1 MAASIRA
8 AAPPAGPP
16 ALIGVDWGTTALRG
30 ALLAADGTVLAEHAA
45 PRGLL
50 SIAPGGWAAAFEA
63 EFGACR
69 AAHPDIPCLMAG
81 MVGSRQGW
89 AEAPY
94 CPCPAGLDDLA
105 DRLLWLQPGRLA
117 IVPGLSVE
125 HATAHVTAQVTEHLT
140 AQNAEQNVAQ
150 GGPPD
155 VMRGEE
161 TQVFGAL
168 QRLGIG
174 DATLVLPG
182 THSKWVTVQ
191 AGRITGFT
199 SHMTGECYALLRQH
213 SILART
219 LPADDSNWQ
228 PEAFDRGVMQA
239 GRPGGLLHH
248 LFGVRALALFGR
260 QSPAEGASY
269 LSGLLIG
276 EELRAAAP
284 AAAGPVV
291 VVGSAALTARYQ
303 RALAGRGVVAQAV
316 GAEATWRGLAALAGR
331 LITA

>member
-1 MAASIRA
+1 MTNAARTL
-8 AAPPAGPP
+8 PLTP
-16 ALIGVDWGTTALRG
+16 ALLAVDWGTTALRG

-50 SIAPGGWAAAFEA
+50 NIAPGGWADAFEA
-63 EFGACR
+63 EFGAWR
-69 AAHPDIPCLMAG
+69 TAHPQLPALLAG

-117 IVPGLSVE
+117 IVPGLS
-125 HATAHVTAQVTEHLT
+125 
-140 AQNAEQNVAQ
+140 AEAE
-150 GGPPD
+150 GLPD

-168 QRLGIG
+168 QSLGLSQG

-191 AGRITGFT
+191 AGRITGLAT
-199 SHMTGECYALLRQH
+199 HMTGECYALLRQH

-219 LPADDSNWQ
+219 LPGDDADWQ
-228 PEAFDRGVMQA
+228 PEAFDRGVAQA
-239 GRPGGLLHH
+239 RRPGGLLHH
-248 LFGVRALALFGR
+248 LFGVRALALFER

-284 AAAGPVV
+284 AAGAPVV
-291 VVGSAALTARYQ
+291 VVGSPTLTSRYQ
-303 RALAGRGVVAQAV
+303 RALAGCGVAARTM

-331 LITA
+331 LTSAAAGR

>member
-1 MAASIRA
+1 MAAPIRA
-8 AAPPAGPP
+8 SAQPSDPSP

-50 SIAPGGWAAAFEA
+50 SMAPGGWAAAFEA
-63 EFGACR
+63 EFGGWR
-69 AAHPDIPCLMAG
+69 AAHPNIPCLMAG

-94 CPCPAGLDDLA
+94 CPCPAGLDDLV

-125 HATAHVTAQVTEHLT
+125 HAAEHGTAQAT
-140 AQNAEQNVAQ
+140 AQDVAQ

-168 QRLGIG
+168 QSLGLA

-191 AGRITGFT
+191 AGRITGFA

-219 LPADDSNWQ
+219 LPADDSDWQ
-228 PEAFDRGVMQA
+228 PEAFDRGVAQA
-239 GRPGGLLHH
+239 GRAGGLLHH

-276 EELRAAAP
+276 DELRAAAP
-284 AAAGPVV
+284 AAAGHVV
-291 VVGSAALTARYQ
+291 LVGSAALTARYQ
-303 RALAGRGVVAQAV
+303 RALAGRGLVTQTVA
-316 GAEATWRGLAALAGR
+316 AEATWRGLAALAGR
-331 LITA
+331 LAQA

>member
-1 MAASIRA
+1 MAAPTRSSA
-8 AAPPAGPP
+8 QPSGTSP

-50 SIAPGGWAAAFEA
+50 SITPGTWPAAFEA
-63 EFGACR
+63 EFGAWR

-125 HATAHVTAQVTEHLT
+125 HAAEHATTHATAQD
-140 AQNAEQNVAQ
+140 AAQ

-168 QRLGIG
+168 QSLGLA

-191 AGRITGFT
+191 AGRITGFAT
-199 SHMTGECYALLRQH
+199 HMTGECYALLRQH

-219 LPADDSNWQ
+219 LPADDSDWQ
-228 PEAFDRGVMQA
+228 PEAFDRGVVQA
-239 GRPGGLLHH
+239 ARPGGLLHH
-248 LFGVRALALFGR
+248 LFGVRTLALFER

-284 AAAGPVV
+284 AAGGQVV

-303 RALAGRGVVAQAV
+303 RALAGRAVVAQAV
-316 GAEATWRGLAALAGR
+316 AAEATWRGLAALAGR
-331 LITA
+331 LVAA

>member
-1 MAASIRA
+1 MFE
-8 AAPPAGPP
+8 P

-30 ALLAADGTVLAEHAA
+30 ALLAADGTVLAGHAA

-63 EFGACR
+63 EFGAWR

-125 HATAHVTAQVTEHLT
+125 HDGL
-140 AQNAEQNVAQ
+140 
-150 GGPPD
+150 PD

-168 QRLGIG
+168 QGLGLG
-174 DATLVLPG
+174 NATLVLPG
-182 THSKWVTVQ
+182 SHSKWVTVQ
-191 AGRITGFT
+191 AGRITGFA

-219 LPADDSNWQ
+219 LPADDTDWQ
-228 PEAFDRGVMQA
+228 PAAFDRGVTQA

-248 LFGVRALALFGR
+248 LFGVRALALFDR

-284 AAAGPVV
+284 AAGGHVV
-291 VVGSAALTARYQ
+291 VVGSPALTARYQ
-303 RALAGRGVVAQAV
+303 RALAGCGVTALTL
-316 GAEATWRGLAALAGR
+316 GAEATWRGLAALASQ
-331 LITA
+331 LATP